1 VESAENI
8 SGRDGDSTS
17 EIDASE
23 KALRSRLDWVL
34 VAILAVTS
42 LCAAWSG
49 YEAARWSGIQSS
61 EYSRASAN
69 QSEANLETSRGY
81 LAALEDESHFSGWAN
96 AYISGNDEL
105 ATFFQQRFSPEY
117 ETAFNAW
124 IATSPRTNPDAPASP
139 MQMPEYVNPAIDH
152 AEALTEES
160 HAAFERGDQANERSD
175 AHVLNT
181 VIFASVLF
189 FAGFASRIR
198 AVKGQ
203 FVIEVI
209 AIVVLLIGLY
219 QIITIPTA

>member
-1 VESAENI
+1 VEGAEKL
-8 SGRDGDSTS
+8 GEREDSSNQAT
-17 EIDASE
+17 DASE
-23 KALRSRLDWVL
+23 KQWRSRLDWVL
-34 VAILAVTS
+34 VIILAVTS

-49 YEAARWSGIQSS
+49 YEAARWSGIQSA
-61 EYSRASAN
+61 EYHRATAS

-81 LAALEDESHFSGWAN
+81 LAALGDESHFSGWAD

-124 IATSPRTNPDAPASP
+124 IATSPRTNLDAPASP

-152 AEALTEES
+152 AESLTVES
-160 HAAFERGDQANERSD
+160 QAAFDPGDQVNERSD

-203 FVIEVI
+203 FVIEVT

-219 QIITIPTA
+219 QILMIPVA